1 MWGKS
6 PHLLQGFRQIGHF
19 TRAYHSSPSLGPAA
33 SLRPSVPL
41 RGSASLSRAPSRF
54 LGGPVGSETCRCPC
68 PTFPVASE
76 DRRRGRGSDLSRW
89 DLRSFARG
97 AASIPG
103 PSPIPHPFAPGVG
116 VGRTARTCRAH
127 VGKVDGKPYTPNTVH
142 NTNGNDGRTA
152 TAMKMIVM
160 CNRTGRILAASQGN
174 RAPWSKLA
182 GSQRTAMLS
191 RGPVPGC

>member
-1 MWGKS
+1 MRPGAS
-6 PHLLQGFRQIGHF
+6 SGAPAHRLALLVP
-19 TRAYHSSPSLGPAA
+19 PS
-33 SLRPSVPL
+33 RWPL
-41 RGSASLSRAPSRF
+41 RTAAGA
-54 LGGPVGSETCRCPC
+54 VGRI
-68 PTFPVASE
+68 
-76 DRRRGRGSDLSRW
+76 GLSRW

-97 AASIPG
+97 AASIP
-103 PSPIPHPFAPGVG
+103 SLIRHPFAPGVG
-116 VGRTARTCRAH
+116 VGRIARTCRAD

-142 NTNGNDGRTA
+142 NTKGNDGRTA
-152 TAMKMIVM
+152 TVMKMIVM

>member
-1 MWGKS
+1 MRPGGASSAAPAPRLAVLVPPSRW
-6 PHLLQGFRQIGHF
+6 LLRTAAGAVGRIG
-19 TRAYHSSPSLGPAA
+19 
-33 SLRPSVPL
+33 
-41 RGSASLSRAPSRF
+41 LSRS
-54 LGGPVGSETCRCPC
+54 G
-68 PTFPVASE
+68 
-76 DRRRGRGSDLSRW
+76 RW

-103 PSPIPHPFAPGVG
+103 PIPHPFAPFAPGVG
-116 VGRTARTCRAH
+116 VGRPARTCRAH

-152 TAMKMIVM
+152 TVMKMIVM